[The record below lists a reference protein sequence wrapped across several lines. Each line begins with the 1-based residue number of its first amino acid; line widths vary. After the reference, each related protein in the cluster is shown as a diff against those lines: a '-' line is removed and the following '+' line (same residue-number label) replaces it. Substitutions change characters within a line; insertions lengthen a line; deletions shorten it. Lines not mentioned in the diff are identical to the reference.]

1 MIFEGEF
8 MHSLS
13 DNKEIIIEKLFIRL
27 GDGSVIRCDYDTG
40 EWIFSPRKTTFRL
53 KGVYFDDEYANS
65 KWEKFSD
72 SIKEIFIEYG
82 TYLGS
87 LGSLVEGLRL
97 VKLQVTDG
105 SNLYIIGEDKLQ
117 RKDHVL

>member
-8 MHSLS
+8 THGSN
-13 DNKEIIIEKLFIRL
+13 DKKEIIIEELFIRL
-27 GDGSVIRCDYDTG
+27 SNGSVIRCEYVTG

-53 KGVYFDDEYANS
+53 KGVHFDNEYANN
-65 KWEKFSD
+65 KWEKIAD

-87 LGSLVEGLRL
+87 LDSLVESLQL

-117 RKDHVL
+117 RKNHVL